1 MSPSDQGKKPKL
13 SSVKKFPGSEEAL
26 AANRKEGEIEDL
38 EEEVR
43 GEARREEGKRFL
55 E

>member
-26 AANRKEGEIEDL
+26 AAKRKGREIEDL

-43 GEARREEGKRFL
+43 GEAGRKKGKRSL